1 MAILK
6 ANKDGTSNAKPGD
19 IVITGGG
26 VFQKNADGTST
37 RLETLKD
44 FIGVDKTKD
53 YGILDTIVQ
62 SYKDR
67 ESLHGN
73 ANVIDTANDAIDN
86 MQQSV
91 IPEVGSAGE
100 QIYNATVDANGI
112 VDISGYNPQN
122 YASYESGSGDGTGE
136 KILGIA
142 VLALVGIAILDRW
155 MNKPYKK

>member
-6 ANKDGTSNAKPGD
+6 ANPDGTSNAKAGD
-19 IVITGGG
+19 IVVTGGG
-26 VFQKNADGTST
+26 IFQKNADGTSKK
-37 RLETLKD
+37 LESLKD
-44 FIGVDKTKD
+44 FIGTATTKD
-53 YGILDTIVQ
+53 YGILDTIVE
-62 SYKDR
+62 SYKAR
-67 ESLHGN
+67 GN
-73 ANVIDTANDAIDN
+73 ASVIDTAKDAVQN
-86 MQQSV
+86 MQQTV

-142 VLALVGIAILDRW
+142 VLALIGIAILDRW